1 MIQFDLPKQKSSIIK
16 VLGVGGGGSNAV
28 NFMFNQNIV
37 GVDFIICNTDSKAI
51 EQSTVPNK
59 IQLGPHLT
67 QGLGAGADPSV
78 GKLATEESL
87 DEIRKILEVNTRMAF
102 ITVGMGGGTGTGGA
116 PIIAKICKDLG
127 ILTVGIVTTP
137 FGFEG
142 PRRQAQAEEG
152 IKQLKPLVDTLL
164 VISNDK
170 LRVQYGN
177 LKMKEAFTKA
187 DNVLATAAKCITDV
201 INSRGHIIVDFA
213 DVCTVMKNGGVAIL
227 GKAEVEGENRAQRAI
242 EEALNS
248 PLLNDNDIRG
258 AKWILLNIN
267 SAEGDYECSMDEL
280 ETINNFLRERT
291 GENSDV
297 IMGMGYDAT
306 LGQKLGITLI
316 ATGFEHKDPFQKQT
330 PKKAEAPVEEK
341 IVMTL
346 LSEETAN
353 ETNNLMTA
361 PTEAVAETP
370 TEEPRTEEPVI
381 TDSNFTLGEETLE
394 SIEELA
400 SFIEEEVE
408 EVEEVMSMHE
418 VDEISEKEY
427 EAEIDAQISIAASE
441 VMEEMVSQPI
451 VFEINDVYEGE
462 DLEEE
467 EVVVNKVEEL
477 IVASFQ
483 EEDLEEEV
491 EVLVEELV
499 EEQVGEQ
506 LEEEVIVSE
515 LQTPVAETNHF
526 ILTKPT
532 NIYAEHTEEEP
543 SLEELEEM
551 PVIEEMEE
559 FEEMEEEEM
568 VEMEEM
574 EEMVMQ
580 DDLAVTMQEIVEED
594 IHEEELVEEVV
605 EEELVEETILEQ
617 LTPEMIEEEKIEEEL
632 VEVAEISM
640 QAAPVQEPLVY
651 ESSFRMEEEPTM
663 QLVMRDESSFNSN
676 QNNSKRHPSSLDMPI
691 DDAEEQRR
699 KVAERIQKLRNLSF
713 NINSASDPNNEFD
726 AVPAYVRRNL
736 DLFGNTMASVE
747 NYYSKYTVEKD
758 EHNQTQIST
767 INTFLDGKKPD

>member
-1 MIQFDLPKQKSSIIK
+1 
-16 VLGVGGGGSNAV
+16 
-28 NFMFNQNIV
+28 
-37 GVDFIICNTDSKAI
+37 
-51 EQSTVPNK
+51 
-59 IQLGPHLT
+59 
-67 QGLGAGADPSV
+67 
-78 GKLATEESL
+78 
-87 DEIRKILEVNTRMAF
+87 
-102 ITVGMGGGTGTGGA
+102 
-116 PIIAKICKDLG
+116 
-127 ILTVGIVTTP
+127 
-137 FGFEG
+137 
-142 PRRQAQAEEG
+142 
-152 IKQLKPLVDTLL
+152 
-164 VISNDK
+164 
-170 LRVQYGN
+170 
-177 LKMKEAFTKA
+177 MKEAFTKA

-297 IMGMGYDAT
+297 IMGMGYDST

-346 LSEETAN
+346 VSEEAN
-353 ETNNLMTA
+353 NDTSNLMTA

-370 TEEPRTEEPVI
+370 TEEPKIEEPTI
-381 TDSNFTLGEETLE
+381 GDSYFTLGEEAVE
-394 SIEELA
+394 AIEEVA
-400 SFIEEEVE
+400 TIVEE

-427 EAEIDAQISIAASE
+427 EAEIDAQISIAANE

-467 EVVVNKVEEL
+467 AVLVNEV
-477 IVASFQ
+477 
-483 EEDLEEEV
+483 EEDLEEEI
-491 EVLVEELV
+491 ELIA
-499 EEQVGEQ
+499 EEQVED
-506 LEEEVIVSE
+506 EIEEVSVNE
-515 LQTPVAETNHF
+515 LAAPVAETNHLVNHF

-543 SLEELEEM
+543 SIEEMEEM

-559 FEEMEEEEM
+559 FEEMEEEM

-580 DDLAVTMQEIVEED
+580 DDLAVTMQEIA
-594 IHEEELVEEVV
+594 EEEIV

-617 LTPEMIEEEKIEEEL
+617 VTPEMVEEEIVQEELVEEEI
-632 VEVAEISM
+632 VEVAEITM
-640 QAAPVQEPLVY
+640 QAAPVQEPVVY

-676 QNNSKRHPSSLDMPI
+676 QNTTKRHPSSLDMPM

>member
-28 NFMFNQNIV
+28 NFMFNQNIE

-353 ETNNLMTA
+353 DTNNIMTA

-370 TEEPRTEEPVI
+370 TEEPRTEEPTI
-381 TDSNFTLGEETLE
+381 ADGNFTLGEESVE
-394 SIEELA
+394 AIEEVA
-400 SFIEEEVE
+400 AIVE
-408 EVEEVMSMHE
+408 EEVMSIHE

-427 EAEIDAQISIAASE
+427 EAEMDAQISIAASE

-467 EVVVNKVEEL
+467 VELIKEEVVVNEVEEEV
-477 IVASFQ
+477 IMASFQ
-483 EEDLEEEV
+483 EEDLEEELGAI
-491 EVLVEELV
+491 E
-499 EEQVGEQ
+499 EEQI
-506 LEEEVIVSE
+506 EEEVIVSE
-515 LQTPVAETNHF
+515 LQAPVAETNHF

-543 SLEELEEM
+543 LLEEM
-551 PVIEEMEE
+551 EEMEE

-580 DDLAVTMQEIVEED
+580 DDLAVTMQEIVEEE
-594 IHEEELVEEVV
+594 IVEEDLVEE
-605 EEELVEETILEQ
+605 I
-617 LTPEMIEEEKIEEEL
+617 
-632 VEVAEISM
+632 VEVAEITM
-640 QAAPVQEPLVY
+640 QAAPVQEPVVY

-663 QLVMRDESSFNSN
+663 QLVMREESSFNAN
-676 QNNSKRHPSSLDMPI
+676 QNNAKQHSSSFDMPM

-713 NINSASDPNNEFD
+713 NINNASDPNNEFD

-758 EHNQTQIST
+758 ENNQTQIST

>member
-28 NFMFNQNIV
+28 NFMFNQNIE

-370 TEEPRTEEPVI
+370 TEEPRTEEPTI
-381 TDSNFTLGEETLE
+381 ADGNFTLGEEALE
-394 SIEELA
+394 AIEEVA
-400 SFIEEEVE
+400 AIVE
-408 EVEEVMSMHE
+408 EEVMSIHE

-427 EAEIDAQISIAASE
+427 EAEMDAQISIAASE

-467 EVVVNKVEEL
+467 VELIKEEVVVNEVEEEV
-477 IVASFQ
+477 IMASFQ
-483 EEDLEEEV
+483 EEDLEEELGAI
-491 EVLVEELV
+491 E
-499 EEQVGEQ
+499 EEQI
-506 LEEEVIVSE
+506 EEEVIVSE
-515 LQTPVAETNHF
+515 LQAPVAETNHF

-543 SLEELEEM
+543 LLEEMEEM

-559 FEEMEEEEM
+559 MEEF
-568 VEMEEM
+568 EEM

-580 DDLAVTMQEIVEED
+580 DDLAVTMQEIVEEE
-594 IHEEELVEEVV
+594 IVEEEIVEEDLVEE
-605 EEELVEETILEQ
+605 I
-617 LTPEMIEEEKIEEEL
+617 
-632 VEVAEISM
+632 VEVAEITM
-640 QAAPVQEPLVY
+640 QAAPVQEPVVY

-663 QLVMRDESSFNSN
+663 QLVMREESSFNAN
-676 QNNSKRHPSSLDMPI
+676 QNNAKQHSSSFDMPM

-713 NINSASDPNNEFD
+713 NINNASDPNNEFD

-758 EHNQTQIST
+758 ENNQTQIST